1 MSNQKK
7 LLVIIEGTVEQAE
20 HALKSR
26 NITAEYIDW
35 FKTDDAL
42 NQRFNVRATPENETL
57 LDKWFK
63 SDYSLV
69 HWG

>member
-1 MSNQKK
+1 MSKQK
-7 LLVIIEGTVEQAE
+7 LLVIIEGTVEEAE
-20 HALKSR
+20 QALKNR
-26 NITAEYIDW
+26 NITAEYIDF
-35 FKTDDAL
+35 FKTDDVL
-42 NQRFNVRATPENETL
+42 NQRFHVRASPENETL